1 MVRALRRARRVN
13 ALSVLRENEPDWLE
27 LVFVVPVER
36 GDLIAQGRRLL
47 DL

>member
-1 MVRALRRARRVN
+1 M
-13 ALSVLRENEPDWLE
+13 SPTWLE

-36 GDLIAQGRRLL
+36 GDPIAQGRRLL

>member
-1 MVRALRRARRVN
+1 M
-13 ALSVLRENEPDWLE
+13 SPTWLE